1 MRTKT
6 LSCCKYLAG
15 ATALAALVACGGGGG
30 DGGDGSGT
38 GTLKLALTDAPSC
51 GYDAVNVTVQKIR
64 VHQSATAADDASGW
78 HELTLNPARRVDL
91 LSLTNGVL
99 EELGELPLPTGKY
112 TQMRLVLA
120 GNGGTAPSPTPS
132 CPRGRA
138 K

>member
-1 MRTKT
+1 MRTQT

-99 EELGELPLPTGKY
+99 EELGELPLPTGN
-112 TQMRLVLA
+112 TPRCVWCWRAMAERP
-120 GNGGTAPSPTPS
+120 PSPTPS
-132 CPRGRA
+132 CPQGRA